1 MAQKATLYSTDGRK
15 LMEFEN
21 TAVLDLKTLAP
32 GCYHV
37 IVVQDA
43 LVQQHTLLKQ

>member
-1 MAQKATLYSTDGRK
+1 
-15 LMEFEN
+15 
-21 TAVLDLKTLAP
+21 VLDLKTLAP